1 MPSPE
6 APMLSNNHSVLQ
18 GLRILVVDN
27 DVDSCSLIS
36 TMLQI
41 YAVDTQVAFSASQAL
56 DVIQQFRPDVLISD
70 IAMPEENGYSLLK
83 KVRAQE
89 TEEFPLPAIA
99 VTAMVSDEDRA
110 LAMAAGFQ
118 RWLSKPIDMDRLIE
132 TIATMTDRSESC
144 AV

>member
-56 DVIQQFRPDVLISD
+56 DAIQQFRPDVLISD
-70 IAMPEENGYSLLK
+70 IAMPEENGYSLLQ

-118 RWLSKPIDMDRLIE
+118 RWLPKPIDMDRLIE
-132 TIATMTDRSESC
+132 TIATMTDRSENC
-144 AV
+144 PV